1 MRPSLALDTHR
12 EAIRAIALRHRLTN
26 VRVFGSVVHGDDTD
40 DTDDTDG
47 SDLDLLV
54 DSTQETTMMDIA
66 KIQLKLSQLLPVAV
80 DVLTPNGLPA
90 EFRGQVIAEARA
102 V

>member
-1 MRPSLALDTHR
+1 MRPSDALETHR
-12 EAIRAIALRHRLTN
+12 EAIRSIALRHRVTN

-40 DTDDTDG
+40 E

-54 DSTQETTMMDIA
+54 EPTSETTMMDIA
-66 KIQLKLSQLLPVAV
+66 KIQLELALLLKVAV
-80 DVLTPNGLPA
+80 DVLTPRALPIK
-90 EFRGQVIAEARA
+90 FRDQVIAEAQA

>member
-1 MRPSLALDTHR
+1 MRPSLALNTHR
-12 EAIRAIALRHRLTN
+12 EAIRAIALRHRVTN
-26 VRVFGSVVHGDDTD
+26 VRVFGSVVHGDDTE
-40 DTDDTDG
+40 G

-54 DSTQETTMMDIA
+54 DPTQETTLMDIA
-66 KIQLKLSQLLPVAV
+66 RIQLELSQLLPVAV

-90 EFRGQVIAEARA
+90 KFRGQVIAEARA

>member
-1 MRPSLALDTHR
+1 MRPSLALSNHR
-12 EAIRAIALRHRLTN
+12 DAIRAIALRHRVTN
-26 VRVFGSVVHGDDTD
+26 VRVFGSVVHGDDTE
-40 DTDDTDG
+40 G

-54 DSTQETTMMDIA
+54 EPTQETTMMDIA
-66 KIQLKLSQLLPVAV
+66 RIQLELSQLLPVAV

-90 EFRGQVIAEARA
+90 KFRGQVIAEARA

>member
-1 MRPSLALDTHR
+1 MRPSLALNAHR
-12 EAIRAIALRHRLTN
+12 EAIRAIALRHRVTN

-40 DTDDTDG
+40 D

-54 DSTQETTMMDIA
+54 EPTSETTMMDIGA
-66 KIQLKLSQLLPVAV
+66 IRYELNQLLGIPV
-80 DVLTPNGLPA
+80 DVLTPRALPDH
-90 EFRGQVIAEARA
+90 FKSIVLSEAMP